1 MVYKN
6 KGIKPKYHLIEG
18 FSAQLS
24 IKLTFLLRKIYLK
37 IRSFTRLQRQTT
49 ANFANQA
56 SFGEQGELIIR
67 QKSSDLSDDASSA
80 CSHCFISEK

>member
-24 IKLTFLLRKIYLK
+24 IKLTFSLHKIYLK

-67 QKSSDLSDDASSA
+67 QKSSDLSDDTSSA
-80 CSHCFISEK
+80 CSHCFTSEK

>member
-18 FSAQLS
+18 FS
-24 IKLTFLLRKIYLK
+24 IKLTFLLSKIYLE

-49 ANFANQA
+49 ANFAN
-56 SFGEQGELIIR
+56 
-67 QKSSDLSDDASSA
+67 
-80 CSHCFISEK
+80 

>member
-49 ANFANQA
+49 ANFAN
-56 SFGEQGELIIR
+56 
-67 QKSSDLSDDASSA
+67 
-80 CSHCFISEK
+80 